1 VTQYSSA
8 RVDST
13 IDFGACVC
21 GYSELNMLPSPIQL
35 AGQDMIKKTLGAAV
49 KEGTIAN
56 ETLAY
61 FIGRTALF
69 LLKAGIKMEHLR
81 FRCNLI

>member
-1 VTQYSSA
+1 
-8 RVDST
+8 
-13 IDFGACVC
+13 
-21 GYSELNMLPSPIQL
+21 
-35 AGQDMIKKTLGAAV
+35 MIKKTLGAAV

-81 FRCNLI
+81 FRCTLSAC

>member
-1 VTQYSSA
+1 
-8 RVDST
+8 
-13 IDFGACVC
+13 
-21 GYSELNMLPSPIQL
+21 
-35 AGQDMIKKTLGAAV
+35 MIKKTLGAAV

>member
-1 VTQYSSA
+1 
-8 RVDST
+8 
-13 IDFGACVC
+13 
-21 GYSELNMLPSPIQL
+21 MLPSPIQL

-81 FRCNLI
+81 FRCTLSACSRMLTVC

>member
-1 VTQYSSA
+1 
-8 RVDST
+8 
-13 IDFGACVC
+13 
-21 GYSELNMLPSPIQL
+21 
-35 AGQDMIKKTLGAAV
+35 MIKKTLGAAV

-81 FRCNLI
+81 FRQHLPTEMAHYACDCWDAEIEVSTGWMETVGIAGARLPL